1 MLKLRLK
8 SVFIFSL
15 IIFSS
20 LGLFAQKNKKVKD
33 GNSKVDEN
41 KQKVFVTIGPEVSM
55 ILPTD
60 FGARPDVL
68 FQDTL
73 YRFYPNLGYKFGA
86 CLRFDF
92 SKTFS
97 FQTGLFYISRSYT
110 SQVGK
115 ANPIKSDIVL
125 DYYNKQMNYV
135 GFEVPF
141 MALFYVQ
148 LGRKWFM
155 NNAVGFSLDFF
166 PSSIIGSGGVDTSKF
181 VSFGGRNSWIL
192 PSLKAA
198 IGFEYRS
205 ENSGYFY
212 LGGQF
217 HRPFIPI
224 FDGFIER
231 ANPVPYG
238 LQSSRIPQSG
248 TYFSIDFKYFFPP
261 GKKNKWTENS
271 K

>member
-1 MLKLRLK
+1 VRLK
-8 SVFIFSL
+8 FSL
-15 IIFSS
+15 IFSVVIFS
-20 LGLFAQKNKKVKD
+20 GLLLSAQKNKKIKGGVSPDDDK
-33 GNSKVDEN
+33 
-41 KQKVFVTIGPEVSM
+41 KQKTFVTIGPEINM

-73 YRFYPNLGYKFGA
+73 YKFYPNLGYRFGA

-92 SKTFS
+92 SRTFS

-115 ANPIKSDIVL
+115 ANPIKTEIVE
-125 DYYNKQMNYV
+125 DYYSRRLNYI
-135 GFEVPF
+135 GFEIPI
-141 MALFYVQ
+141 MGLFYVQ

-155 NNAVGFSLDFF
+155 NNAVGFSVDFF
-166 PSSIIGSGGVDTSKF
+166 PSSIAVVDNTTSY
-181 VSFGGRNSWIL
+181 VSFGGRNSWCV
-192 PSLKAA
+192 PSMKAA

-205 ENSGYFY
+205 DNSGYFY

-217 HRPFIPI
+217 HRPFFSI
-224 FDGFIER
+224 FDGFIQHDPAIYEQT
-231 ANPVPYG
+231 A
-238 LQSSRIPQSG
+238 QIPQSG

-261 GKKNKWTENS
+261 GKKNKWTETV